1 MTRVRRSRLDTR
13 SEISGFCKRLAF
25 SQNAVEIC
33 ANEASALEEH
43 FLHYVFLKELE
54 NRVSVRK
61 RRLLKEAC
69 FPVYKSIEGYENRSI
84 RLPGNLNMEE
94 LKRLDFIRDRNNLVM
109 YGPVGTG
116 KTHLAIALGVL
127 ACGNDMNVRYYT
139 AAELVVR
146 LSEAYRAGNLEK
158 VLKGILKAQLLII
171 DEWGYVP
178 IDKEGAR
185 LLFRVISD
193 SYERRSLI
201 ITTNLEFS
209 KWGNI
214 FTDDQMAAA
223 MIDRLAHHGYL
234 LIFEGDSYRMK
245 NALMR
250 QKTL

>member
-1 MTRVRRSRLDTR
+1 MRN
-13 SEISGFCKRLAF
+13 EISGFCKRLAF
-25 SQNAVEIC
+25 SQTSVEIC
-33 ANEASALEEH
+33 ANEATVVEEQ
-43 FLHYVFLKELE
+43 FLHQVFRRELE
-54 NRVSVRK
+54 HRNSARK
-61 RRLLKEAC
+61 RRLLKDAS
-69 FPVYKSIEGYENRSI
+69 FPVYKTLEGYENRSI
-84 RLPGNLNMEE
+84 RMPSNLKMDD
-94 LKRLDFIRDRNNLVM
+94 LVRLEFIRKRNNLVM
-109 YGPVGTG
+109 FGPVGTG
-116 KTHLAIALGVL
+116 KTHLAIALGVA
-127 ACGNDMNVRYYT
+127 ACATGMIVRYFT

-146 LSEAYRAGNLEK
+146 LSEAHRAGTLEK
-158 VLKGILKAQLLII
+158 VLKGILKAEVLVI

-234 LIFEGDSYRMK
+234 LVFEGDSFRMK